1 MLTAASDECVLDFR
15 EIVEV
20 VQMLV
25 VSFVN
30 QSQTVECK
38 RFVNLFDEL

>member
-1 MLTAASDECVLDFR
+1 MLTATSDECILDFR

-20 VQMLV
+20 VQMLI
-25 VSFVN
+25 VSFVD

-38 RFVNLFDEL
+38 RFVNLFNEF